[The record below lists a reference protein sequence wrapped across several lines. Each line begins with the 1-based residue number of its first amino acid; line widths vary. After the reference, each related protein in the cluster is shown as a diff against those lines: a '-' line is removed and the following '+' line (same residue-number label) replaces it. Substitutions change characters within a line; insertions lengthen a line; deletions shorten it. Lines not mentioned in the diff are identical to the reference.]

1 MNKPT
6 TITFSKGY
14 ERLQEIANEVNQTEI
29 PVDVLGDRFAEGKGL
44 EKALNDYLAG
54 ERARIEQIE
63 RGEEVQPFEVVSES
77 QGNGQAESANGAAE
91 TSDNGDG
98 DRLPF

>member
-1 MNKPT
+1 MTKPT

-14 ERLQEIANEVNQTEI
+14 ERLQEIANEVNQAEI

-44 EKALNDYLAG
+44 EKALNDYLAA

-63 RGEEVQPFEVVSES
+63 RGEEVQPFEIVSES
-77 QGNGQAESANGAAE
+77 ADQESGE
-91 TSDNGDG
+91 GSTDGGDNGDS

>member
-14 ERLQEIANEVNQTEI
+14 ERLQEIADEVNQAEI

-63 RGEEVQPFEVVSES
+63 RGEEVQPFQIVGENGES
-77 QGNGQAESANGAAE
+77 KSGNGAEGE
-91 TSDNGDG
+91 KKD
-98 DRLPF
+98 LLF

>member
-1 MNKPT
+1 MTKPT

-14 ERLQEIANEVNQTEI
+14 ERLQEIANEVNQAEI

-63 RGEEVQPFEVVSES
+63 REVVFVFLF
-77 QGNGQAESANGAAE
+77 NDLNAE
-91 TSDNGDG
+91 
-98 DRLPF
+98 LPLRIVAILNRFPQVTPVKVRILT